1 MLFICGIVL
10 LKLPTF
16 GITYMVEIETSEK
29 VENRAVEKVSEQKDI
44 KQKVSKNCIKN
55 SPLFKN
61 RKSGI
66 KC

>member
-1 MLFICGIVL
+1 MIERHFIEV
-10 LKLPTF
+10 F
-16 GITYMVEIETSEK
+16 GTTYMVEIETSAK
-29 VENRAVEKVSEQKDI
+29 VENKAVEKVSEQKDI

>member
-1 MLFICGIVL
+1 MIERHLIEV
-10 LKLPTF
+10 F
-16 GITYMVEIETSEK
+16 GTTYMVEIETSEK

-66 KC
+66 KW

>member
-1 MLFICGIVL
+1 MIERHFIKV
-10 LKLPTF
+10 F
-16 GITYMVEIETSEK
+16 GTTYMVEIETSEK

-66 KC
+66 KW

>member
-1 MLFICGIVL
+1 MIERHFIEV
-10 LKLPTF
+10 F
-16 GITYMVEIETSEK
+16 GTTYMVEIETSEK
-29 VENRAVEKVSEQKDI
+29 VENRVVEKVSEQKDI

-61 RKSGI
+61 RKEWYI

>member
-1 MLFICGIVL
+1 MIERHFIEV
-10 LKLPTF
+10 F
-16 GITYMVEIETSEK
+16 GTTYMVEIETLEK
-29 VENRAVEKVSEQKDI
+29 VENKAVEKVSEQKDI

-61 RKSGI
+61 RKRGI

>member
-1 MLFICGIVL
+1 MIERHFIKVL
-10 LKLPTF
+10 
-16 GITYMVEIETSEK
+16 GRTYMIEIETSEK

-66 KC
+66 KW

>member
-1 MLFICGIVL
+1 MIERHFIKV
-10 LKLPTF
+10 F
-16 GITYMVEIETSEK
+16 GTTYMVKIETLEK
-29 VENRAVEKVSEQKDI
+29 VENKAVEKVSEQKDI

>member
-1 MLFICGIVL
+1 MIERHFIEV
-10 LKLPTF
+10 F
-16 GITYMVEIETSEK
+16 GATYMVEIETSAK

-66 KC
+66 KW

>member
-1 MLFICGIVL
+1 MIERHFIEV
-10 LKLPTF
+10 F
-16 GITYMVEIETSEK
+16 GTTYMVEIETSEK
-29 VENRAVEKVSEQKDI
+29 VENRAVEKVS
-44 KQKVSKNCIKN
+44 KQKVYKNCIKN

>member
-1 MLFICGIVL
+1 MIERHFIEV
-10 LKLPTF
+10 F
-16 GITYMVEIETSEK
+16 GTTYLVEIETSEK
-29 VENRAVEKVSEQKDI
+29 VENRAVEKVSKQKDI

-66 KC
+66 KW

>member
-1 MLFICGIVL
+1 MIERHFIEV
-10 LKLPTF
+10 F
-16 GITYMVEIETSEK
+16 GTTYMVEIEKSKK
-29 VENRAVEKVSEQKDI
+29 VENRAVEKVS

>member
-1 MLFICGIVL
+1 MIERRFIEV
-10 LKLPTF
+10 F
-16 GITYMVEIETSEK
+16 GTTYMVEIETSAK
-29 VENRAVEKVSEQKDI
+29 VENKAVEKVSEQKDI

>member
-1 MLFICGIVL
+1 MIERHFIKV
-10 LKLPTF
+10 F
-16 GITYMVEIETSEK
+16 GTTYMVEIETLEK
-29 VENRAVEKVSEQKDI
+29 VENKVEEKVSEQKDI

>member
-1 MLFICGIVL
+1 MIKRHFIEVL
-10 LKLPTF
+10 
-16 GITYMVEIETSEK
+16 GRTYMVEIETSAK
-29 VENRAVEKVSEQKDI
+29 VENRAAEKVS

-66 KC
+66 KW

>member
-1 MLFICGIVL
+1 MIERHFIEV
-10 LKLPTF
+10 F
-16 GITYMVEIETSEK
+16 GTTYMVEIETSAK
-29 VENRAVEKVSEQKDI
+29 VENKAVEKVSEQKDI

-66 KC
+66 

>member
-1 MLFICGIVL
+1 MIERHFIEV
-10 LKLPTF
+10 F
-16 GITYMVEIETSEK
+16 GTTYMVEIEK
-29 VENRAVEKVSEQKDI
+29 VENKAVEKVSEQKDI

>member
-1 MLFICGIVL
+1 MIERHFIEV
-10 LKLPTF
+10 F
-16 GITYMVEIETSEK
+16 GTTYMVEIEK
-29 VENRAVEKVSEQKDI
+29 VENKAVEKVSEQKDI

-61 RKSGI
+61 REEWYI

>member
-1 MLFICGIVL
+1 MIERHLIEV
-10 LKLPTF
+10 F
-16 GITYMVEIETSEK
+16 GTTYMVEIEK
-29 VENRAVEKVSEQKDI
+29 VENKAIEKVSEQKDI

-61 RKSGI
+61 RKEWYI

>member
-1 MLFICGIVL
+1 MIERHFIEV
-10 LKLPTF
+10 F
-16 GITYMVEIETSEK
+16 GTTYMVEIETLEK
-29 VENRAVEKVSEQKDI
+29 VENRAVE
-44 KQKVSKNCIKN
+44 KVSKNCIKN

>member
-1 MLFICGIVL
+1 MIERHFIEV
-10 LKLPTF
+10 F
-16 GITYMVEIETSEK
+16 GTTYLVEIETSEK

-66 KC
+66 KW

>member
-1 MLFICGIVL
+1 MIERHFIEV
-10 LKLPTF
+10 F
-16 GITYMVEIETSEK
+16 GTTYIVEIETLEK
-29 VENRAVEKVSEQKDI
+29 VENKAVEKVSEQKDI

>member
-1 MLFICGIVL
+1 MIERHFIKVL
-10 LKLPTF
+10 
-16 GITYMVEIETSEK
+16 GITCMVEIETSEK

-66 KC
+66 KW

>member
-1 MLFICGIVL
+1 MIERHFIEV
-10 LKLPTF
+10 F
-16 GITYMVEIETSEK
+16 GTTYMVEIETLEK
-29 VENRAVEKVSEQKDI
+29 VENGAVEKVSKQKDI

-66 KC
+66 KW

>member
-1 MLFICGIVL
+1 MIERHLIKV
-10 LKLPTF
+10 F
-16 GITYMVEIETSEK
+16 GTTYMVEIETSAK

-66 KC
+66 KW

>member
-1 MLFICGIVL
+1 MIERHFIEV
-10 LKLPTF
+10 F
-16 GITYMVEIETSEK
+16 GTTYMVEIEK
-29 VENRAVEKVSEQKDI
+29 VENKAVEKVSEQKDI

-61 RKSGI
+61 RKEWYI